1 MSIKMEQQVYFWE
14 QRNKRYLSGGFKMK
28 IAICDI
34 DKIFLSKIKDMIYK
48 YAAANKFEAVAEC
61 YVSGESIVDRKDY
74 NLIFLGYDLGGK
86 NGLQIASNLRERG
99 VGCPIIFVSDRTDI
113 ILETFRV
120 QAFGFMLKSQWEQRL
135 TPLLDDFFKKMGAD
149 YPLWVKSGEDMVCI
163 STDDIYYLEAD
174 NKRCHIHLRDKT
186 LISNRT
192 MARVFELMPK
202 NHFVKT
208 NRAFVVNLKHIRRYN
223 NETITLKNGETLH
236 PSRNY
241 YKSFKEEYRR
251 FLRPYII

>member
-1 MSIKMEQQVYFWE
+1 MEQQVYFWE
-14 QRNKRYLSGGFKMK
+14 QKNKRYLSGGFKMK

-48 YAAANKFEAVAEC
+48 YAAANKFDAVAEC

-99 VGCPIIFVSDRTDI
+99 VDCPIIFVSDRTDI
-113 ILETFRV
+113 IFETFRV
-120 QAFGFMLKSQWEQRL
+120 QAFGFMLKSQWEQKINS
-135 TPLLDDFFKKMGAD
+135 LLDDFFKKMGAD
-149 YPLWVKSGEDMVCI
+149 YPRWIKSGEDIVCI
-163 STDDIYYLEAD
+163 NTDDIYYLEAD
-174 NKRCHIHLRDKT
+174 NKRCRIHLRDKT
-186 LISNRT
+186 LVSNRT

-223 NETITLKNGETLH
+223 NEIITLKNGETLH